1 MTSLRTTRPRVTDKT
16 YPNSAVIFKNL
27 KMPSPSNRALLE
39 ISGTDSKK
47 FLQGLVTND
56 VYKASKTNLIY
67 AAMLNAQGR
76 FLYDFFLFEKGDK
89 LMLDCHA
96 TKRDEILKK
105 LNFYKLRADV
115 SLQKNDELL
124 VAQSFSNHGFED
136 PRSKK
141 LGYRI
146 YTTKEELSASN
157 ADLMSLETYNFL
169 RIENKIA
176 EGESDLTSDKSLILE
191 FGFEDLHAISYEKGC
206 YIGQELTARTH
217 YKGEIRKKLFHIK
230 IANKTSVEKGAEI
243 SCAGKSVGIILSSIF
258 HKNEL
263 HALALVRLPDNLE
276 DKNFMQNL
284 EFENSKISI
293 II

>member
-1 MTSLRTTRPRVTDKT
+1 
-16 YPNSAVIFKNL
+16 
-27 KMPSPSNRALLE
+27 
-39 ISGTDSKK
+39 
-47 FLQGLVTND
+47 
-56 VYKASKTNLIY
+56 
-67 AAMLNAQGR
+67 
-76 FLYDFFLFEKGDK
+76 
-89 LMLDCHA
+89 MLDCHA

-124 VAQSFSNHGFED
+124 VAQSFSNHGFKD
-136 PRSKK
+136 PRNEK

-230 IANKTSVEKGAEI
+230 IANKTSVEKGTEI

-258 HKNEL
+258 HKDEL